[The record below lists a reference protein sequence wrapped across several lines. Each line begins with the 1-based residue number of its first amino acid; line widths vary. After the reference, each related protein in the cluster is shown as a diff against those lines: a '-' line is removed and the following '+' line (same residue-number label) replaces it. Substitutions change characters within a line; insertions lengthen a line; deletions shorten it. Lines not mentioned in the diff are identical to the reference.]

1 MRRVRFAGAT
11 SALLALA
18 AAGLGGCAVADA
30 AGQAVQ
36 RRLQDPAVE
45 RVVPGAP
52 RDVYGSLRAVVTRLG
67 YRVVRGSA
75 AQGELEAV
83 SAVGAGADPGSSRQL
98 VLRIRL
104 TAGEAGTTVRVRVAD
119 VREADSSRRAGHAT
133 EVPLPPGPRHEAL
146 LAELAREL
154 TAQKSR

>member
-1 MRRVRFAGAT
+1 VRRFWFAGAT
-11 SALLALA
+11 SAGLALA

-36 RRLQDPAVE
+36 RRWQDPAVE
-45 RVVPGAP
+45 RVFPGAP
-52 RDVYGSLRAVVTRLG
+52 RDVYGSLRGVVTRLG
-67 YRVVRGSA
+67 YRVVRGSP

-83 SAVGAGADPGSSRQL
+83 SAVGTGLDPGTSRQL

-104 TAGEAGTTVRVRVAD
+104 TAAEAGTTVRVRVAE
-119 VREADSSRRAGHAT
+119 VREEDSSRRAGYAT

-146 LAELAREL
+146 LAELGREL

>member
-1 MRRVRFAGAT
+1 MRRAGFGPAT
-11 SALLALA
+11 ALTLLLAAGGLA
-18 AAGLGGCAVADA
+18 GCAVADA

-45 RVVPGAP
+45 RVFPGAP
-52 RDVYGSLRAVVTRLG
+52 RDVYGSVRAAVTRLG

-75 AQGELEAV
+75 SQGELEAV
-83 SAVGAGADPGSSRQL
+83 SVVGAGLDPGSSRQL

-104 TAGEAGTTVRVRVAD
+104 TAAEEGTMFRLRVTE

-146 LAELAREL
+146 LAELGREL
-154 TAQKSR
+154 AAQKSR

>member
-1 MRRVRFAGAT
+1 MTPARPGLVAVA
-11 SALLALA
+11 ALLLA
-18 AAGLGGCAVADA
+18 AGGFSGCAVADA

-45 RVVPGAP
+45 RTFPGTP
-52 RDVYGSLRAVVTRLG
+52 RDAYASLRAVVSRLG
-67 YRVVRGSA
+67 YRVVRGSP

-83 SAVGAGADPGSSRQL
+83 GAVGAGVDPGSSRQV

-104 TAGEAGTTVRVRVAD
+104 AAAEGGTVVRVRVAE
-119 VREADSSRRAGHAT
+119 VREEDSSRRAGYAT

-146 LAELAREL
+146 LAELGREL
-154 TAQKSR
+154 EAQKSR

>member
-1 MRRVRFAGAT
+1 MTPARPGLVAVA
-11 SALLALA
+11 ALLLA
-18 AAGLGGCAVADA
+18 AGGVSGCAVADA

-45 RVVPGAP
+45 RTFPGTP
-52 RDVYGSLRAVVTRLG
+52 RDAYASLRAVVSRLG
-67 YRVVRGSA
+67 YRVVRGSP

-83 SAVGAGADPGSSRQL
+83 GAVGVGVDPGSSRQV

-104 TAGEAGTTVRVRVAD
+104 AAAEGGTVVRVRVAE
-119 VREADSSRRAGHAT
+119 VREEDSSRRAGYAT

-146 LAELAREL
+146 LAELGREL
-154 TAQKSR
+154 EAQKSR

>member
-18 AAGLGGCAVADA
+18 AIALGGCAVADA

-75 AQGELEAV
+75 ARGELEAV

-98 VLRIRL
+98 VLRIGL
-104 TAGEAGTTVRVRVAD
+104 TPGEGGTTVRVRVAD

>member
-1 MRRVRFAGAT
+1 V
-11 SALLALA
+11 LALA

-45 RVVPGAP
+45 RVFPGAP

-83 SAVGAGADPGSSRQL
+83 SAVGAGVDPGSSRQL

-104 TAGEAGTTVRVRVAD
+104 MAAEGGTTAQVRVAE
-119 VREADSSRRAGHAT
+119 VREEDSSRRAGYAT
-133 EVPLPPGPRHEAL
+133 EVPVPPGPRHEAL
-146 LAELAREL
+146 LAELSREL
-154 TAQKSR
+154 AAQKSR

>member
-1 MRRVRFAGAT
+1 MRWVRFSGAT
-11 SALLALA
+11 SALVALA

-36 RRLQDPAVE
+36 LRLHDPAVE
-45 RVVPGAP
+45 RVFPGGP
-52 RDVYGSLRAVVTRLG
+52 RDVYGSLRAAVTRLG

-83 SAVGAGADPGSSRQL
+83 SAVGAGLDPGTSRQL

-104 TAGEAGTTVRVRVAD
+104 TAAEGGTMARVRVAE

-133 EVPLPPGPRHEAL
+133 EVPVPPGPRHEAL
-146 LAELAREL
+146 LAELGREL
-154 TAQKSR
+154 AAQKSR

>member
-1 MRRVRFAGAT
+1 MTPARPGLVAVA
-11 SALLALA
+11 ALLLA
-18 AAGLGGCAVADA
+18 AGGVSGCAVADA

-45 RVVPGAP
+45 RTLPGTP
-52 RDVYGSLRAVVTRLG
+52 RDAYASLRAVVSRLG
-67 YRVVRGSA
+67 YRVVRGSP

-83 SAVGAGADPGSSRQL
+83 GAVGAGVDPGSSRQV

-104 TAGEAGTTVRVRVAD
+104 AAAEGGTVVRVRVAE
-119 VREADSSRRAGHAT
+119 VREEDSSRRAGYAT

-146 LAELAREL
+146 LAELGREL
-154 TAQKSR
+154 EAQKSR

>member
-1 MRRVRFAGAT
+1 MRRAWFGPTTAVALVLTAG
-11 SALLALA
+11 
-18 AAGLGGCAVADA
+18 GLGGCAVADA

-45 RVVPGAP
+45 RGFPGAP
-52 RDVYGSLRAVVTRLG
+52 RDVYGSLRAVVIRLG
-67 YRVVRGSA
+67 YRVVRGSP

-83 SAVGAGADPGSSRQL
+83 SAVGAGVDPGSSRQL
-98 VLRIRL
+98 VLRVRL
-104 TAGEAGTTVRVRVAD
+104 TAAEAGTTVRVRVAD

-146 LAELAREL
+146 LAELGREL
-154 TAQKSR
+154 AAQKSR